1 MHKVVNNENTNFNS
15 FNTDLSIL
23 VFAISGC
30 TNSAPAQP
38 AQAPQVSPVSP
49 ANTNAQS
56 PAGTNTGANPPQTSA
71 STQANIAPSSAAAA
85 SNESL

>member
-1 MHKVVNNENTNFNS
+1 MKILTSIVS
-15 FNTDLSIL
+15 ILILSIL

-71 STQANIAPSSAAAA
+71 STQANIAPSSAALHQMI
-85 SNESL
+85 SL